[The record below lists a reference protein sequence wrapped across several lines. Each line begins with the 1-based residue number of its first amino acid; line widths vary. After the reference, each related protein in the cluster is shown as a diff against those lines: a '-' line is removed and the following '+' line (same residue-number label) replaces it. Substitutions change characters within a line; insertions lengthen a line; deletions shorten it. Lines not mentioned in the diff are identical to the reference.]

1 MGVFRL
7 DERNFCPH
15 AALISDPI
23 NTQDLRMTYHF
34 KRGEGSVEK
43 RLREIAASQID
54 KAIAEIDDPDIDTK
68 ETVHQ
73 VRKRAKKLRGLIRL
87 VRPAFDD
94 YKFENASFR
103 DAASDLSY
111 VRDAEANVET
121 YDDLMTF
128 HEDTIGAAD
137 FAPIRNGLV
146 ERRAEISCSKGLDEK
161 LAAFRETMAA
171 ARARAADWCLDE
183 KGYEAIAGGLGKTYK
198 RTRKAMRRADEEPTP
213 ERLHQWR
220 KRVKYHWYHARL
232 LREIWPEMMEAHVAA
247 ADTLSDLL
255 GDHHDL
261 AVLRETLLAD
271 PRAFAQEPELEAFI
285 GLIAARQAVLE
296 QEAFMLGRRLLAEK
310 TSALVARWKAY
321 WSDAMR
327 EDGLPEKALAA

>member
-43 RLREIAASQID
+43 RLRKIAASQID

-121 YDDLMTF
+121 YDDIMTF

-146 ERRAEISCSKGLDEK
+146 ERRAEISCSKGWTK
-161 LAAFRETMAA
+161 SWGRF
-171 ARARAADWCLDE
+171 ARRWRPPAPAPQTGAW
-183 KGYEAIAGGLGKTYK
+183 
-198 RTRKAMRRADEEPTP
+198 TRKAMRQSPAGSAKPTSAP
-213 ERLHQWR
+213 
-220 KRVKYHWYHARL
+220 VK
-232 LREIWPEMMEAHVAA
+232 PC
-247 ADTLSDLL
+247 
-255 GDHHDL
+255 
-261 AVLRETLLAD
+261 
-271 PRAFAQEPELEAFI
+271 
-285 GLIAARQAVLE
+285 AARTRS
-296 QEAFMLGRRLLAEK
+296 RRRNGFTNGA
-310 TSALVARWKAY
+310 SA
-321 WSDAMR
+321 
-327 EDGLPEKALAA
+327 